1 MNPTKLKLIIESI
14 ASSGPPDDGGMEE
27 AGRYLRRWSPEREEA
42 MKSGEGTNPAEHRN
56 RRLRRILAKVTGKA
70 SDTGEALGK
79 SVRAYGE
86 NEGNEL
92 ALAHGEYMLKKSD
105 ILHGQAKR
113 LAKLALSLHPDDPM
127 RGAMI
132 KGLKISANDFE
143 NAYERARHRGGLL
156 GD

>member
-1 MNPTKLKLIIESI
+1 MNATRVKLIIESI

-42 MKSGEGTNPAEHRN
+42 MKSGEGTNPAEHRD
-56 RRLRRILAKVTGKA
+56 RRLRRILGRVTGKM

-79 SVRAYGE
+79 SVSAYGDDQ
-86 NEGNEL
+86 GNEL
-92 ALAHGEYMLKKSD
+92 ALAHGEHMLKKSD

-127 RGAMI
+127 KGAMI
-132 KGLKISANDFE
+132 KKLNIGANDFQ
-143 NAYERARHRGGLL
+143 NAYERARRRTGLL